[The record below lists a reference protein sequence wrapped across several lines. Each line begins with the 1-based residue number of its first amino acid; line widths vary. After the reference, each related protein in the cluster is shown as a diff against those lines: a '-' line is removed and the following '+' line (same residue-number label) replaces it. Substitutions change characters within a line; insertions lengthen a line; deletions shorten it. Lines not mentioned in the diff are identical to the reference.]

1 MKNYFE
7 TSNVNWNNW
16 NPSNVVF
23 KSNNLTKKLLPAKN
37 VLSWKSKTDRN
48 DKMCE
53 LAGCKKSS
61 YQGYNGQQYHRYTR
75 ENYFGVMVE
84 LKNVKSEYPSACI
97 DFIDYRDKKNSIGEN
112 ELKLDV
118 LVYLNSY
125 HTSWQWQQQPNGQWA
140 KNHSKQSLP
149 LDEGYKISYG
159 GQGDSNPMS
168 FDTFQELLQIS
179 EAVRQFLIECVVP
192 AKRGEFDYDQL
203 LVA

>member
-1 MKNYFE
+1 M
-7 TSNVNWNNW
+7 
-16 NPSNVVF
+16 
-23 KSNNLTKKLLPAKN
+23 
-37 VLSWKSKTDRN
+37 
-48 DKMCE
+48 
-53 LAGCKKSS
+53 
-61 YQGYNGQQYHRYTR
+61 
-75 ENYFGVMVE
+75 
-84 LKNVKSEYPSACI
+84 
-97 DFIDYRDKKNSIGEN
+97 
-112 ELKLDV
+112 KLDV